1 MQKLA
6 ANSDQSAR
14 ALEVAILTFARTIEV
29 QNMRW
34 SQLDLDSGLWDLGTL
49 DTKNERLK
57 RTPLPRQTLGY
68 LRETYESRVN
78 DEFVFPGRSLAKPIS
93 NMTMLKHLKR
103 ITGDETLTVHGFRTT
118 FRTWAQEET
127 DFEEEIVEHCL
138 HHITGDDAEK
148 AYKRGEALR
157 KRRIVMQA
165 FADFA
170 TRPPKKNV
178 TPMRAA

>member
-1 MQKLA
+1 
-6 ANSDQSAR
+6 
-14 ALEVAILTFARTIEV
+14 
-29 QNMRW
+29 
-34 SQLDLDSGLWDLGTL
+34 
-49 DTKNERLK
+49 
-57 RTPLPRQTLGY
+57 
-68 LRETYESRVN
+68 
-78 DEFVFPGRSLAKPIS
+78 
-93 NMTMLKHLKR
+93 MLKHLKQ

-170 TRPPKKNV
+170 TRSANSKV

>member
-1 MQKLA
+1 
-6 ANSDQSAR
+6 
-14 ALEVAILTFARTIEV
+14 
-29 QNMRW
+29 
-34 SQLDLDSGLWDLGTL
+34 
-49 DTKNERLK
+49 
-57 RTPLPRQTLGY
+57 
-68 LRETYESRVN
+68 
-78 DEFVFPGRSLAKPIS
+78 
-93 NMTMLKHLKR
+93 MTMLKHLKE

-157 KRRIVMQA
+157 KRRAVMQA
-165 FADFA
+165 FANFA
-170 TRPPKKNV
+170 TRPSKNNV